1 MMAKVMNKIPC
12 PTEKGSVKSMSCLNS
27 SLLRNA
33 KSSEFLTHMTRVT
46 HLLHK
51 YFPAKELTKRTEE
64 NQINAEERLLSQVPG
79 TDKQINEKS

>member
-1 MMAKVMNKIPC
+1 MMAKMMNKIPS

-27 SLLRNA
+27 SFLRNA

-51 YFPAKELTKRTEE
+51 YFPSKELTKRTEE
-64 NQINAEERLLSQVPG
+64 NQINERFLTQVTG
-79 TDKQINEKS
+79 TDKQINENS